1 MEERTLKNGLRH
13 TVFNTAKDKYIGDW
27 KRNQKTGKG
36 VLLTGD
42 KDLYEGDF
50 VDNYRHGFGVSAF
63 YLPKHNVF
71 ALKYRGDW
79 KNGKKEG
86 RGLRVYPEVGFY
98 IGHFKNGKRYGY
110 GQMWYNCGSFYDGD
124 WVKDQR
130 EGLGLLVREDGNRYE
145 GSWHKDQKHG
155 AGRFY
160 FLNMGILQTGVWKND
175 ICTFSTMKN
184 LPFRQSSKSPTVYP
198 LSVATR
204 SIDCIHYTVMLI
216 VAVFMVIVVAEI
228 GQQMQLECDNLLKNI
243 LHCKWYQWDKNNCCL
258 LMMILLQIKEPLE
271 VNCYSFV
278 ILNRELL
285 LKVYRFIHAYITYFH
300 SMQNTK

>member
-1 MEERTLKNGLRH
+1 MPFFNRFDKTKILRTKQMEERTLKDGLRH

-27 KRNQKTGKG
+27 KRNHKTGKG

-110 GQMWYNCGSFYDGD
+110 GQMWYICGSFYDGD

-198 LSVATR
+198 LSVNTLINLNEIIAAEEKKALAGFGEICLNDDTFELFSPR
-204 SIDCIHYTVMLI
+204 STHYSKMS
-216 VAVFMVIVVAEI
+216 
-228 GQQMQLECDNLLKNI
+228 N
-243 LHCKWYQWDKNNCCL
+243 
-258 LMMILLQIKEPLE
+258 
-271 VNCYSFV
+271 
-278 ILNRELL
+278 
-285 LKVYRFIHAYITYFH
+285 
-300 SMQNTK
+300 